1 MVPCGA
7 GRVGLPAGEGRRGRC
22 GTSSSDAARASGLT
36 DYGLRE
42 GAAADLV
49 LLDAPDEKTALI
61 ENAPRLLV
69 LKAGRPVAG
78 GLRPVRPAAEEKGC

>member
-1 MVPCGA
+1 MSGEAQRVAREA
-7 GRVGLPAGEGRRGRC
+7 GLE
-22 GTSSSDAARASGLT
+22 
-36 DYGLRE
+36 LRE